1 MTLKSIAAVLAIT
14 VLPLATPAQA
24 AASKAEAQRVVKMI
38 SSDKGKTRTYCEMS
52 KLGQQIDDA
61 DKKKDSKTVDALSKK
76 MDELSG
82 QLGPEYAKLMEGLD
96 AMKPESKQAQEIGD
110 VLDGLDKLCGK

>member
-24 AASKAEAQRVVKMI
+24 AASKAEAQKVVKII
-38 SSDKGKTRTYCEMS
+38 SSDQAKLKAYCEMS
-52 KLGQQIDDA
+52 KLGAQADEA
-61 DKKKDSKTVDALSKK
+61 DKKKDTKTVEALGKRMDALS
-76 MDELSG
+76 D

-96 AMKPESKQAQEIGD
+96 GMKQDSKQAQEVGAVIE
-110 VLDGLDKLCGK
+110 GLDKLCGK